1 MGSGMGAPDDEMNR
15 RQKRQ
20 QQRLQSMSTTAPA
33 VGGSSPDNDGTVS
46 TADTNAE
53 DMLRQYTNGKEV
65 TMTKE
70 KQKLKS
76 PRYSEVPSYTL
87 EALDT
92 ETLKNEVFPKLDFS
106 EAERQAAGALVKYAG
121 QGLSQA
127 DIAEKAG
134 VSGTTISRTKRSIV
148 TSRNPSKD
156 KREILRY
163 ARENPDAS
171 NSEIADKFGTA
182 SSNVKAMLR
191 EYRHAR
197 IVCEVEV
204 PEQQDDDEETGGE
217 TTVDDEQDDS
227 GGDDDDGQSDE
238 ADAVQKDLEGD
249 DEVTYKY
256 DPKDKSKK
264 QTRGGQSLKRVKDKS
279 HLISLFRELDR
290 RLREVEDSGVEADVP
305 SAFKGRVSSIENQ
318 LEGVQ
323 SVVDR
328 IENQQ
333 SNLERYVEDELD
345 TSSDFE
351 ALEQDV
357 QDLKEQCQGIVEAT
371 EQEWEN
377 TTLGQRVDRIED
389 SLSSHKEAIQDLR
402 ESGTGGGTS
411 FSTEEKRKVIVAL
424 AENGQDE
431 LIDRVL
437 DEF

>member
-1 MGSGMGAPDDEMNR
+1 MASGMGNADDEMNR
-15 RQKRQ
+15 RALRQ
-20 QQRLQSMSTTAPA
+20 QERLNQMSTQSPA
-33 VGGSSPDNDGTVS
+33 VGRSSPDDDGEVS
-46 TADTNAE
+46 TTDTDAAA
-53 DMLRQYTNGKEV
+53 MLEHYNSNGEGS
-65 TMTKE
+65 MTKE
-70 KQKLKS
+70 KKKLKS
-76 PRYSEVPSYTL
+76 PRYSDVPSYTL

-92 ETLKNEVFPKLDFS
+92 DTLKDDVFPALDFS
-106 EAERQAAGALVKYAG
+106 EAERQAAGALVRYAD
-121 QGLSQA
+121 QDLTQA
-127 DIAEKAG
+127 EVAEKAG
-134 VSGTTISRTKRSIV
+134 VSSTTISRTRRSLT
-148 TSRNPSKD
+148 TSRNPDED

-204 PEQQDDDEETGGE
+204 EETTDDDESTTGE
-217 TTVDDEQDDS
+217 TTGDDEQDVSD
-227 GGDDDDGQSDE
+227 GDDDDTQSDE
-238 ADAVQKDLEGD
+238 ADAVQKDLSGD
-249 DEVTYKY
+249 GDVTYKY

-264 QTRGGQSLKRVKDKS
+264 QTRGGQSLKSVRDQS

-290 RLREVEDSGVEADVP
+290 RLREVENNGVEADVP
-305 SAFKGRVSSIENQ
+305 SAFKGRVSSLESQ

-333 SNLERYVEDELD
+333 SNLERFVEDELD

-371 EQEWEN
+371 EQDWEE
-377 TTLGQRVDRIED
+377 TTLGQRVDRIEE

-402 ESGTGGGTS
+402 ESGGGGTS

>member
-15 RQKRQ
+15 RAEL
-20 QQRLQSMSTTAPA
+20 QQRRLEQMSTDVPA
-33 VGGSSPDNDGTVS
+33 VGGSSPDANGEVS
-46 TADTNAE
+46 TAGSAE
-53 DMLRQYTNGKEV
+53 DMLAQYAETNEET

-76 PRYSEVPSYTL
+76 PRYSDVPAYSL

-92 ETLKNEVFPKLDFS
+92 DTLKDEVFPALDFS
-106 EAERQAAGALVKYAG
+106 EAERQAAGALVEYAEADM
-121 QGLSQA
+121 SQA

-134 VSGTTISRTKRSIV
+134 VSGTTVSRTKRSLT

-171 NSEIADKFGTA
+171 VSEIADYGDTA

-191 EYRHAR
+191 EFRHAR

-204 PEQQDDDEETGGE
+204 PEETDEDESTGGE
-217 TTVDDEQDDS
+217 TTETQEQDDS
-227 GGDDDDGQSDE
+227 DGDDTDDESDE
-238 ADAVQKDLEGD
+238 SDAVQKDLEGD

-256 DPKDKSKK
+256 DPKDKTKK
-264 QTRGGQSLKRVKDKS
+264 QTRGGQSLKKVRDQS

-290 RLREVEDSGVEADVP
+290 RVRELEDSGVEVDVSEP
-305 SAFKGRVSSIENQ
+305 VKGRLTSLENQ
-318 LEGVQ
+318 VEGVQ

-333 SNLERYVEDELD
+333 SNLERFVENEMD
-345 TSSDFE
+345 TSSD
-351 ALEQDV
+351 LDGIEQDV
-357 QDLKEQCQGIVEAT
+357 EDLKEQLQNIT
-371 EQEWEN
+371 DTMDLEWSD
-377 TTLGQRVDRIED
+377 TKLGQRVDRIEE
-389 SLSSHKEAIQDLR
+389 SLSSHKQAIEDLR
-402 ESGTGGGTS
+402 EGDTGSSTD

-424 AENGQDE
+424 AENGQDD

>member
-1 MGSGMGAPDDEMNR
+1 
-15 RQKRQ
+15 
-20 QQRLQSMSTTAPA
+20 
-33 VGGSSPDNDGTVS
+33 
-46 TADTNAE
+46 
-53 DMLRQYTNGKEV
+53 
-65 TMTKE
+65 MTKE

-76 PRYSEVPSYTL
+76 PRYSDVPAYTL

-92 ETLKNEVFPKLDFS
+92 DTLKDEVFPDLDFS

-121 QGLSQA
+121 SDMSQA

-134 VSGTTISRTKRSIV
+134 VSGTTVSRTKRSLT

-163 ARENPDAS
+163 ARENPDATFG
-171 NSEIADKFGTA
+171 EIADYGNTA

-191 EYRHAR
+191 EFRHAR

-204 PEQQDDDEETGGE
+204 PEETDEDESTGGE
-217 TTVDDEQDDS
+217 TTGTQEQDDS
-227 GGDDDDGQSDE
+227 GGDDNDDESTQ

-264 QTRGGQSLKRVKDKS
+264 QTRGGQSLKKVRDQS

-290 RLREVEDSGVEADVP
+290 RLRELEDSGVEAEIP
-305 SAFKGRVSSIENQ
+305 GSFKGRVASMENQ

-333 SNLERYVEDELD
+333 SNLERFV
-345 TSSDFE
+345 
-351 ALEQDV
+351 
-357 QDLKEQCQGIVEAT
+357 
-371 EQEWEN
+371 EQELEEVANEVSTPPGLNDLDGAVRDLEEDVEELQKKVSEGSWGVEEN
-377 TTLGQRVDRIED
+377 SLEGKVDRIEE
-389 SLSSHKEAIQDLR
+389 SLSSHKEAIQELR
-402 ESGTGGGTS
+402 EAETGSSTD

-424 AENGQDE
+424 AENGQDD